1 MDDKSGLEDLNS
13 PPIHSGL
20 TVCTAEVLSRLD
32 ITTVFKGWPIPRSRK
47 YPKKKES
54 DENSQRTQRWNTI
67 PSWNE
72 FAKLKLDK
80 STLEQSPFHYYNF
93 KISYKPTWKISAST
107 YPRSETQC

>member
-1 MDDKSGLEDLNS
+1 MDDRSGLEDLNS

-32 ITTVFKGWPIPRSRK
+32 ITTVKDGQFLEAESTRR
-47 YPKKKES
+47 KES
-54 DENSQRTQRWNTI
+54 DENSQRTQGWNTI